1 MLDFYISIETEKNKL
16 MDMFCIQDVGFSLEK
31 RAEQYHFP
39 LDLAK
44 KMYNLPRYQ
53 WDRKLEDFL
62 SQAYQKNKNKLDN
75 ALSFFQGYW
84 TQHNENYF
92 EPINCFFDTP
102 IPSYQVLLAHFLD
115 AISNW
120 SEPNIVL
127 NAYSYQTPNPL
138 YHTYTLLYE
147 IILSQVFIRTRQ
159 IKSPKEAL
167 DDKLWMA
174 SELTAF
180 SFLATTFP
188 EFSKVSGTGY
198 PQVDIFAVKSRKLM
212 EMHLKFEDFI
222 YQLLNLIH

>member
-1 MLDFYISIETEKNKL
+1 
-16 MDMFCIQDVGFSLEK
+16 MDMLCIQDVGFSLEK

-44 KMYNLPRYQ
+44 EMYNYPRHQ
-53 WDRKLEDFL
+53 WDQKLENLL
-62 SQAYQKNKNKLDN
+62 SCTYIKNRQKLDK
-75 ALSFFQGYW
+75 AFSFFQEYW
-84 TQHNENYF
+84 KQYNEKYF
-92 EPINCFFDTP
+92 EPINHFFDTQ
-102 IPSYQVLLAHFLD
+102 IPNYRVLLAHFLD

-120 SEPNIVL
+120 VEPNIVL

-159 IKSPKEAL
+159 IKSVMEVS
-167 DDKLWMA
+167 DEKLWMI

-180 SFLATTFP
+180 SFLATTFS

-198 PQVDIFAVKSRKLM
+198 PQVDVWAPKFRELM
-212 EMHLKFEDFI
+212 NMRLKFEDFI
-222 YQLLNLIH
+222 YQSFNLVDQ